1 MAMTG
6 VVKSAERVLRVLEL
20 FAAERTP
27 LVAAEISRR
36 LRWPK
41 SSTNMLL
48 RSLVALG
55 YLMVDVRTVEYFPSP
70 KLTSL
75 GDWIPDALL
84 AGDDVRARLQELH
97 DRTGETVTLSM
108 QNGFDMQFV
117 VVLPGTFSISLTMRD
132 GLTAPIFT
140 TAVGIALLSAETDDS
155 IRRLAQRSN
164 HRRRAGGR
172 RIEIGKLLTEVRE
185 ARARGYAVG
194 YERVFPDTGAIA
206 MAVPSRAG
214 GRTLVVGVGGLAAR
228 IRRSESQI
236 VDAMRKSFG
245 RLKVPVKAT
254 GPGRSQTSRL
264 QG

>member
-36 LRWPK
+36 LKWPK

-48 RSLVALG
+48 RSLVSLG
-55 YLMVDVRTVEYFPSP
+55 YLMVDVKTVEYFPSP

-84 AGDDVRARLQELH
+84 AGDDVRARLEELH

-117 VVLPGTFSISLTMRD
+117 VVLPGTFPISLTMRE
-132 GLTAPIFT
+132 GLTAPIFAA
-140 TAVGIALLSAETDDS
+140 AVGIALLAVEPDDT

-172 RIEIGKLLTEVRE
+172 RIEIGKLLTEVRA
-185 ARARGYAVG
+185 ARERGYAVA
-194 YERVFPDTGAIA
+194 YERVFPDTGALA
-206 MAVPSRAG
+206 MAVPGRPG
-214 GRTLVVGVGGLAAR
+214 ERTLVVGVGGLAAR
-228 IRRSESQI
+228 IQRSEPQI

-245 RLKVPVKAT
+245 RPKAAAR
-254 GPGRSQTSRL
+254 PASAGRTAASRV